1 MKTPPSERASK
12 IPTPIPANMP
22 KAIPFTTYCG
32 NNLSSLSSSC
42 KAQIAS
48 PETPPIAAP
57 QRLLLKTICRV
68 SARALVI
75 PPNNKLPA
83 SAQMLT
89 VRFSQFIQ
97 TSMLWQKC
105 QLK

>member
-1 MKTPPSERASK
+1 M
-12 IPTPIPANMP
+12 PTPIPANMP
-22 KAIPFTTYCG
+22 KAMPFIMYCG

-68 SARALVI
+68 SARALVML
-75 PPNNKLPA
+75 PNNMLPA

-89 VRFSQFIQ
+89 VRLSQFIQ
-97 TSMLWQKC
+97 PSIFWQKC